1 MNARPELPGVI
12 AAPDADYRRAT
23 RTGLWFLG
31 AGFGGFML
39 WALLAPLDEGIPAP
53 GNVSVESSRKRVDHA
68 AGGIIEKIL
77 VREGQQVEAGQ
88 DLILLNE
95 VQAQAALN
103 ATRKQWQIALA
114 SEARLRAERASA
126 STMTLPP
133 ELVDAA
139 GDPDVVSAVRAQ
151 NELFRTRRSALAGE
165 LSIIRESAR
174 GLELQLKSLD
184 QLKAGREKQLQLFG
198 EQMASFTKLREQGF
212 VSRNQLLE
220 IERQLAEVQSR
231 QSEDL
236 ANIAGINARLSEFRM
251 RGAQREIEYR
261 REVETE
267 MSELQRELAALGERL
282 AAQRDTRQR
291 LTIQAPVA
299 GTVMDLAF
307 HTVGGTI
314 KPGDR
319 ILDIVPASDALIF
332 EAQLPPQ
339 YIDRIH
345 ADLPAEVLLDAFMA
359 RAEQPVVRGRVAVVS
374 GDVLTDARTGNRYY
388 ALRVTVSGEELAK
401 LRGLQLR
408 PGMQGTVMIRTGERS
423 LMNYLMRPLLR
434 RFSTALGEA

>member
-1 MNARPELPGVI
+1 
-12 AAPDADYRRAT
+12 
-23 RTGLWFLG
+23 
-31 AGFGGFML
+31 
-39 WALLAPLDEGIPAP
+39 
-53 GNVSVESSRKRVDHA
+53 
-68 AGGIIEKIL
+68 
-77 VREGQQVEAGQ
+77 
-88 DLILLNE
+88 
-95 VQAQAALN
+95 
-103 ATRKQWQIALA
+103 
-114 SEARLRAERASA
+114 
-126 STMTLPP
+126 
-133 ELVDAA
+133 
-139 GDPDVVSAVRAQ
+139 
-151 NELFRTRRSALAGE
+151 
-165 LSIIRESAR
+165 
-174 GLELQLKSLD
+174 
-184 QLKAGREKQLQLFG
+184 
-198 EQMASFTKLREQGF
+198 LREQGF

-251 RGAQREIEYR
+251 RSAQREIEYR

-267 MSELQRELAALGERL
+267 LSELQRELAALGERL
-282 AAQRDTRQR
+282 AAQRDTYQR

-299 GTVMDLAF
+299 GTVMDLAY

-319 ILDIVPASDALIF
+319 ILDIVPVSDALIF

-345 ADLPAEVLLDAFMA
+345 AGLPAEVLLDAFMA
-359 RAEQPVVRGRVAVVS
+359 RAEQPVVRGRVEVVS

-408 PGMQGTVMIRTGERS
+408 PGMQGTVMIRTGERT
-423 LMNYLMRPLLR
+423 LMNYLLRPLLR

>member
-1 MNARPELPGVI
+1 MSGLRPELPEGFV
-12 AAPDADYRRAT
+12 PDADYRRAT
-23 RTGLWFLG
+23 RAGLWLLV
-31 AGFGGFML
+31 AGFGSFLL

-53 GNVSVESSRKRVDHA
+53 GGISFESSRKRVDHA

-77 VREGQQVEAGQ
+77 VREGQQVESGQ

-114 SEARLRAERASA
+114 TEARLIAERNGAA
-126 STMTLPP
+126 KMTLPP
-133 ELVDAA
+133 ELSDTT
-139 GDPDVVSAVRAQ
+139 DSDVVSAVRAQ
-151 NELFRTRRSALAGE
+151 SELFRARRSALSGE

-174 GLELQLKSLD
+174 GLEAQLKSLD
-184 QLKAGREKQLQLFG
+184 QLKAGREKQIQLFA
-198 EQMASFTKLREQGF
+198 EQLASFTKLREQGF

-251 RGAQREIEYR
+251 RSAQREVEYR
-261 REVETE
+261 KEVETE
-267 MSELQRELAALGERL
+267 LSELQRELAALGERL
-282 AAQRDTRQR
+282 AAQRDIHQR

-299 GTVMDLAF
+299 GTVMDLAY

-314 KPGDR
+314 KPGER
-319 ILDIVPASDALIF
+319 ILDIVPTGDALIF

-359 RAEQPVVRGRVAVVS
+359 RADQPVVKGRVAVVS

-423 LMNYLMRPLLR
+423 LMNYLLRPLLR